1 LTVPADAA
9 TGERATSTAR
19 RVTLLIL
26 RRCPF
31 TVAVVVALLVVGAAT
46 TTLWHATE
54 HQSWYPNVAFGLPSF
69 EKARWWT
76 LVTGPWFA
84 ISPIVYLPL
93 IVSFALL
100 VGYTEWQVGT
110 RRAATYCV
118 GGQLVGVVGAAFFL
132 WIFRDSGWTW
142 AHQLAGGLDVG
153 FSAGALASIAIV
165 TARIRAPWRLRVR
178 AVLVGYVAISVLY
191 VGTLANLEHA
201 VAVAVALPLGH
212 RLVGGVPAH
221 DRAGPS
227 RREWRLIAAVGLAV
241 IAGIRFV
248 VWLLP
253 GNGPLGS
260 TAGTGGSAAEV
271 AVVLVVT
278 ALLVNGLRR
287 GRRVAWRWAVGF
299 SGFFVA
305 LALLAAVLLIV
316 AGAIPGPN
324 PNIDVGGEP
333 LFVADGVLWAGMLLV
348 LIAGR
353 HAFAVPG
360 RRRRRRGVPGA
371 VDRDE
376 AVALL
381 RRHGGDHLSW
391 MTTWPANSYFGGD
404 GTQAYVAYRVQAG
417 VALGL
422 GDPVGLRAA
431 RLTSVRSFASMCD
444 AAGLTPCLFSVGAS
458 VAAAAEEIGWQS
470 LQVAEDTVI
479 DLAGLEFRGKSW
491 QGVRTALN
499 RAKKEGIEYRLVA
512 LADEPR
518 AVIHQ
523 VREISEEWVGDKGLP
538 EMGFTLGGVDEALDR
553 QVRVG
558 LATDGDGRVQGVT
571 SWLPVYDGSDR
582 IAGWTLDVMRRR
594 SDGFRPVVEYLI
606 ASACLAFQAEGA
618 DFISLSAAPLARSE
632 SAHAATTLDRLLD
645 ALGAALEPYYG
656 FRSLHTFKMKFKPRY
671 EPLYLVYRDEADL
684 PRIGIALTRAYL
696 PDADARDLLRL
707 ATTGRE

>member
-1 LTVPADAA
+1 MTAGAVAD
-9 TGERATSTAR
+9 ERTTSSAR
-19 RVTLLIL
+19 RTALVVA

-31 TVAVVVALLVVGAAT
+31 TVAVVVAMLVLGIAT
-46 TTLWHATE
+46 TTLWNAVEDRPWFSTI
-54 HQSWYPNVAFGLPSF
+54 AFGLPSF
-69 EKARWWT
+69 ERARWWT
-76 LVTGPWFA
+76 LATGPWFA
-84 ISPIVYLPL
+84 LSPVIYLPL
-93 IVSFALL
+93 VVAFALF
-100 VGYTEWQVGT
+100 VGYTEWQIGT
-110 RRAATYCV
+110 RRAALYCV
-118 GGQLVGVVGAAFFL
+118 GGQLVGVLGAALFL
-132 WIFRDSGWTW
+132 WAFRGTGWSW
-142 AHQLAGGLDVG
+142 ARQLAGNLDVG
-153 FSAGALASIAIV
+153 FSAGALASIALIS
-165 TARIRAPWRLRVR
+165 ARIRAPWRLRLR
-178 AVLVGYVAISVLY
+178 AVLVGYVAVSVLY
-191 VGTLANLEHA
+191 VGSLADLEHA
-201 VAVAVALPLGH
+201 IAVGVALPLGR
-212 RLVGGVPAH
+212 RLVGGVPGPE
-221 DRAGPS
+221 RSGPS
-227 RREWRLIAAVGLAV
+227 RREWRLIASVGLAV

-248 VWLLP
+248 VWLVP
-253 GNGPLGS
+253 GDGPLGS

-299 SGFFVA
+299 SALFVA
-305 LALLAAVLLIV
+305 VALLAGVLLIV

-324 PNIDVGGEP
+324 PDIDVGGQP
-333 LFVADGVLWAGMLLV
+333 LFVADGVLWAGALAV

-353 HAFAVPG
+353 RAFAVPS
-360 RRRRRRGVPGA
+360 RRRRRRGVPGS
-371 VDRDE
+371 VDRDD

-391 MTTWPANSYFGGD
+391 MTTWPENSYFGGN
-404 GTQAYVAYRVQAG
+404 GSQAYVAYRVQAG

-422 GDPVGLRAA
+422 GDPVGLAAA
-431 RLTSVRSFASMCD
+431 RVPAVDDFAAMCD

-458 VAAAAEEIGWQS
+458 IAEAAQQIGWQS

-479 DLAGLEFRGKSW
+479 DLDDLEFRGKSW
-491 QGVRTALN
+491 QAVRTALN
-499 RAKKEGIEYRLVA
+499 RATKEGIDFRLVS

-518 AVIHQ
+518 SVVHQ

-553 QVRVG
+553 EVRVG
-558 LATDGDGRVQGVT
+558 LAVDGDGRVQGVT
-571 SWLPVYDGSDR
+571 SWLPVYDGGEQVS
-582 IAGWTLDVMRRR
+582 GWTLDVMRRR
-594 SDGFRPVVEYLI
+594 TDGFRPVVEYLI

-618 DFISLSAAPLARSE
+618 RFLSLSAAPLARSGSPE
-632 SAHAATTLDRLLD
+632 EETVLDRLLD

-684 PRIGIALTRAYL
+684 PRIGVALTRAYL